1 MIWLRS
7 FTLLSMSACFRAGG
21 FADSGLPAEDMCVL
35 PDLKPVRVI
44 WLRSVT
50 LLSTQLPL
58 VGALR
63 DLPLWDRALHGAWGI
78 FRLTSRDRPPEDM
91 CVAPDR
97 RPVRVMLLRSPTF
110 SMPPWPRKTLG

>member
-1 MIWLRS
+1 
-7 FTLLSMSACFRAGG
+7 MSACFRVGARQ
-21 FADSGLPAEDMCVL
+21 DSGLPAEDMNVL
-35 PDLKPVRVI
+35 PDLRLVRMI

-58 VGALR
+58 VFGLR
-63 DLPLWDRALHGAWGI
+63 APPVDALWDRARPLSWGT
-78 FRLTSRDRPPEDM
+78 FRVTSRALPPEDM